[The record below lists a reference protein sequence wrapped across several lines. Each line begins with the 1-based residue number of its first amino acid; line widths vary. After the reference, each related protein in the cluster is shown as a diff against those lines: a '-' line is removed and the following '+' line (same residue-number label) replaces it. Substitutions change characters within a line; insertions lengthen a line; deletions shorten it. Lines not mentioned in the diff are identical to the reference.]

1 MAELVTGALDHHS
14 GEDNIVNVVAIDSG
28 SGSIKFGVA
37 HVNTTTHEVDDI
49 QYTHLAIQL
58 AKDLENHTLLQ
69 EIKESGFIQNLY
81 DAKNIP
87 LNMCGFFNPDLD
99 QGSEILN
106 LFKPMSSKE
115 ANESLEGSYS
125 NKFSETVK
133 ELYVNKIASVVK
145 EAIKL
150 DPDHKTEVW
159 LVGTAA
165 LRKADDGS
173 HLVEALS
180 HKINDEL
187 QVDANFKI
195 ISQKDEGIYAFEGG
209 VGALKLDANKVV
221 SWDIGGGSMQL
232 TGKQDEDYQV
242 LGGTVA
248 SSTFKTMVMDLLVK
262 EQIVKDV
269 TDSIY
274 PINSSSINKIIELG
288 VSKLNFPADKEE
300 WFAKKRTEEGVE
312 IVGVGNIHAAL
323 LGSMKDH
330 LGHTMDSYTKEDVAK
345 LLEVFSN
352 KSVDQVKGLIPKGS
366 HPFLENYV
374 VNIML
379 VAATMEKYHIDT
391 VRVADVSNVNTLLY
405 KASINSK

>member
-1 MAELVTGALDHHS
+1 MAELVTSALDHHS

-150 DPDHKTEVW
+150 DPNHKTEVW

-209 VGALKLDANKVV
+209 VGALKLDADKVV

-232 TGKQDEDYQV
+232 TGKQDGDYQV

-248 SSTFKTMVMDLLVK
+248 SSTFKTMVTDLLVK
-262 EQIVKDV
+262 EEIKSAS
-269 TDSIY
+269 DSIY
-274 PINSSSINKIIELG
+274 PIDSTTISKIIEMG
-288 VSKLNFPADKEE
+288 VGKLNFPADKEE
-300 WFAKKRTEEGVE
+300 WFAQKRTEEGVE
-312 IVGVGNIHAAL
+312 ILGVGNIHAAL
-323 LGSMKDH
+323 LGSMKEH
-330 LGHTMDSYTKEDVAK
+330 FNHTVDSYTKEDLTK
-345 LLEVFSN
+345 LLEFFSN
-352 KSVDQVKGLIPKGS
+352 KSVEEVKKLIPIKS
-366 HPFLENYV
+366 HPFLENYI
-374 VNIML
+374 VNMTL
-379 VAATMEKYHIDT
+379 VAATMEKYNIDT

-405 KASINSK
+405 KASTDSK